1 MMKKKK
7 LVKELKGKGAKLLR
21 QGGSHEFWESKNG
34 YRFPIPRHAEIDE
47 NLAREIL
54 KQAEK

>member
-1 MMKKKK
+1 MKKKK
-7 LVKELKGKGAKLLR
+7 LVKELKDKGAKIIR
-21 QGGSHEFWESKNG
+21 QGGRHEFWESQNG
-34 YRFPIPRHAEIDE
+34 YRFPLPRHSEIDE